1 MTSFDKQGDH
11 YTSEFHR
18 IPLKNNN
25 YNEMKLED
33 TLIYIILFLL
43 PVFSIAQNNSAN
55 HKIGIEIPEVAL
67 LGLVSDAAA
76 DININILSPKEAGNS
91 IEISNTQN
99 KNIWINYSSILARK
113 DHKRKIIAM
122 VQGEIPKGIRL
133 KLEASEAVGS
143 GKGET
148 GQPAGI
154 VTLSNEPSDIILD
167 IGSCYTGKGL
177 NNGHHLIYKLEIN
190 DSAEEYAQLTPG
202 QTSLNVI
209 YTLTD
214 LN

>member
-1 MTSFDKQGDH
+1 MLILS
-11 YTSEFHR
+11 
-18 IPLKNNN
+18 
-25 YNEMKLED
+25 MKLK
-33 TLIYIILFLL
+33 TLIHIIIFLL
-43 PVFSIAQNNSAN
+43 PVCSIAQNNLAN

-67 LGLVSDAAA
+67 LGLVSDGAT
-76 DININILSPKEAGNS
+76 DINLNTLSPKEAGSS
-91 IEISNTQN
+91 IDISNTQN
-99 KNIWINYSSILARK
+99 KNIWINYSSILALK

-143 GKGET
+143 GKGKT
-148 GQPAGI
+148 GESVGI
-154 VTLSNEPSDIILD
+154 VTLSNEPSDVILD

-177 NNGHHLIYKLEIN
+177 NNGHHLTYKLEID
-190 DSAEEYAQLTPG
+190 DSAEEYAQLTFG

>member
-1 MTSFDKQGDH
+1 MFKVQLMLILG
-11 YTSEFHR
+11 
-18 IPLKNNN
+18 
-25 YNEMKLED
+25 MKLK
-33 TLIYIILFLL
+33 TLIHIIIFLL
-43 PVFSIAQNNSAN
+43 PVCSIAQNNSAN

-67 LGLVSDAAA
+67 LGLVSDGAA
-76 DININILSPKEAGNS
+76 DIQINTLSPKEAGNS

-122 VQGEIPKGIRL
+122 VQGEIPIGIRI

-148 GQPAGI
+148 GQPTGI
-154 VTLSNEPSDIILD
+154 VILSNEPSDVILN

-177 NNGHHLIYKLEIN
+177 NNGHHLTYKLEID
-190 DSAEEYAQLTPG
+190 DSADEYAQLTHG

>member
-1 MTSFDKQGDH
+1 MFKVQLMLILG
-11 YTSEFHR
+11 
-18 IPLKNNN
+18 
-25 YNEMKLED
+25 MKLK
-33 TLIYIILFLL
+33 TLIHIIIFLL
-43 PVFSIAQNNSAN
+43 PVCSIAQNNSAN

-67 LGLVSDAAA
+67 LGLISDRAT
-76 DININILSPKEAGNS
+76 DINLNTLSPKEAGNS
-91 IEISNTQN
+91 IKISNTQN
-99 KNIWINYSSILARK
+99 KNIWINYSSILVRK

-148 GQPAGI
+148 GESVGI
-154 VTLSNEPSDIILD
+154 VTLSNEPSDVILD

-177 NNGHHLIYKLEIN
+177 NNGHHLTYKLEID
-190 DSAEEYAQLTPG
+190 DSAEEYVQLTSG

-214 LN
+214 HN

>member
-1 MTSFDKQGDH
+1 MFKVQLMLILG
-11 YTSEFHR
+11 
-18 IPLKNNN
+18 
-25 YNEMKLED
+25 MKLK
-33 TLIYIILFLL
+33 TLIHIIIFLL
-43 PVFSIAQNNSAN
+43 PVCSIAQNNSAN

-67 LGLVSDAAA
+67 LGLISDRAT
-76 DININILSPKEAGNS
+76 DINLNTLSPKEAGNS
-91 IEISNTQN
+91 IKISNTQN
-99 KNIWINYSSILARK
+99 KNIWINYSSILVRK

-143 GKGET
+143 GKGKT
-148 GQPAGI
+148 GESVGI
-154 VTLSNEPSDIILD
+154 VTLSNEPSDVILD

-177 NNGHHLIYKLEIN
+177 NNGHHLTYKLEID
-190 DSAEEYAQLTPG
+190 DSAEEYVQLTSG

-214 LN
+214 HN